1 MTNEKTEGA
10 DRADSQHD
18 ARNQEFRDTV
28 SEAFYKATDTARD
41 AGEKAKRAATDAA
54 STMSD
59 HVVGILNDQL
69 GVGAESARR
78 FAGSMGLAANDL
90 ARESPVLAG
99 LVRGFAQNV
108 DSYAGSLEN
117 QTVEQLARN
126 ASDFARRQ
134 PALTF
139 GLAAVAGFFA
149 LRTFKNAQL
158 APSPPV
164 QPNQYY
170 PPDDRHG

>member
-1 MTNEKTEGA
+1 MTNEKIEGA
-10 DRADSQHD
+10 DRVGPAHD
-18 ARNQEFRDTV
+18 YR
-28 SEAFYKATDTARD
+28 ATDKAQN
-41 AGEKAKRAATDAA
+41 AGEKAKRAAEDAA

-59 HVVGILNDQL
+59 HVMEVLNDQL
-69 GVGAESARR
+69 GVGAESANR
-78 FAGSMGLAANDL
+78 FASSMRLAANDL

-99 LVRGFAQNV
+99 LVRGLAQNV
-108 DSYAGSLEN
+108 DGYAGRLED
-117 QTVEQLARN
+117 QTVEQLARS

-158 APSPPV
+158 ASSPPI
-164 QPNQYY
+164 QPKQYY
-170 PPDDRHG
+170 PAG